1 MISSKMNLIIHSTI
15 IIAAAFSLTSFA
27 LGQSSNTAW
36 TDKLSKQLASE
47 KECEVAFFTQL
58 VEIPKKGK
66 NFYSARAQCV
76 DGRQFDGERLGENVP
91 FLIETCEV
99 NVC

>member
-1 MISSKMNLIIHSTI
+1 MISNKMNLIIHGVM
-15 IIAAAFSLTSFA
+15 AVVVAFSTSSLA

-47 KECEVAFFTQL
+47 KQCEVAFFTQL
-58 VEIPKKGK
+58 VEIPKQGK
-66 NFYSARAQCV
+66 NYYSARAQCV
-76 DGRQFDGERLGENVP
+76 DGRQFDGDRLGEDAP
-91 FLIETCEV
+91 FQIETCEV